1 MSDIFTLPPLGEN
14 VDSGDLVK
22 VLVQPGAIVSAGQPL
37 LEIETGKATVEV
49 PSPRPGRVGRILVQV
64 GAKVSVGQPILEWAE
79 AGSPPEETTPAAED
93 AKLEASASPPAQ
105 SATAHGAE
113 DARSAPRSSAD
124 ASGLAGVAQGGTFAV
139 PPLGENVEQGTV
151 VKLLAEA
158 GAWVNEGQPLL
169 EIETGKATVEVPAP
183 RAGRIAKWLVRPGES
198 VVIGGAVLRWAAE
211 DEVPVRSAVATGP
224 GPSRGP
230 SPDVEPSAA
239 QSATLARAT
248 AAPEPAV
255 EPPPRPV
262 AARSVA
268 PIPAA
273 PSVRRFAREIGVDI
287 SQVKGSGAGGRITI
301 EDVKRYARQISTGRA
316 IRTHCALEAEPLP
329 DFTQWGPVERESMS
343 TIRTITAEHLSRAWA
358 TIPHVTQ
365 HDRADITELEALR
378 KRFAPRAEAAG
389 GRLTLTAILLK
400 IVAAALKVHPKFNAS
415 VDMPGRAIIY
425 KKYVHIGVAVDTP
438 RGLLVPVVRDVDRKN
453 IVQISVELT
462 SIAQRAR
469 EGKLTPDELAGGT
482 FTVTNLG
489 AIGGSLFTPII
500 NAPEVAILGVGRS
513 AMDNVW
519 NESESVC
526 RPRLMLPLSL
536 SYDHRLIDGADGA
549 RFLRWIVEAI
559 EEPMLISLE
568 G

>member
-1 MSDIFTLPPLGEN
+1 MSEVFAIPPLGEN
-14 VDSGDLVK
+14 VESGDLVK
-22 VLVQPGAIVSAGQPL
+22 VLVNPGDAVSA
-37 LEIETGKATVEV
+37 
-49 PSPRPGRVGRILVQV
+49 
-64 GAKVSVGQPILEWAE
+64 
-79 AGSPPEETTPAAED
+79 
-93 AKLEASASPPAQ
+93 
-105 SATAHGAE
+105 
-113 DARSAPRSSAD
+113 
-124 ASGLAGVAQGGTFAV
+124 
-139 PPLGENVEQGTV
+139 
-151 VKLLAEA
+151 
-158 GAWVNEGQPLL
+158 GQPLL

-183 RAGRIAKWLVRPGES
+183 RAGRIGRLLVSPGTKVTVGQPVFEWAGEGGDAVQSPVVPTEPREAPSRAEGVAETTFPLPALGENVERGTIVKLLAEAGAEVREGQPLLEIETGKATVEVPSPRAGRIAEWLVRAGET
-198 VVIGGAVLRWAAE
+198 VVVGGAVLRWATGDGA
-211 DEVPVRSAVATGP
+211 PTVRPA
-224 GPSRGP
+224 
-230 SPDVEPSAA
+230 PSAA
-239 QSATLARAT
+239 PPPAPAPPARAAV

-255 EPPPRPV
+255 EPPPA
-262 AARSVA
+262 AARAGV
-268 PIPAA
+268 PVPAA

-287 SQVKGSGAGGRITI
+287 SAVKGSGAGGRITI
-301 EDVKRYARQISTGRA
+301 EDVKRHARQINTGRA
-316 IRTHCALEAEPLP
+316 VRTHCALEAEPLP
-329 DFTQWGPVERESMS
+329 DFTRWGPVERESMS

-365 HDRADITELEALR
+365 HDKADITELEALR

-453 IVQISVELT
+453 IIQISIELT
-462 SIAQRAR
+462 SLAQRAR
-469 EGKLTPDELAGGT
+469 EGKLSPDELQGGT

-489 AIGGSLFTPII
+489 AIGGSFFTPII

-513 AMDNVW
+513 AMENVW
-519 NESESVC
+519 SGPESVC
-526 RPRLMLPLSL
+526 RPRMMLPLSL

-549 RFLRWIVEAI
+549 RFMRWIVEAI

>member
-1 MSDIFTLPPLGEN
+1 MSDVFTLPPLGEN
-14 VDSGDLVK
+14 VESGDLVK
-22 VLVQPGAIVSAGQPL
+22 LLVQPGSSVSAGQPL

-49 PSPRPGRVGRILVQV
+49 PSPREGRVGQVLVQV
-64 GAKVSVGQPILEWAE
+64 GAKVSVGQPIFKWADAAAS
-79 AGSPPEETTPAAED
+79 AGERPQREQTATPEPTAVAPAPSSSAGETEGAPAA
-93 AKLEASASPPAQ
+93 SP
-105 SATAHGAE
+105 SGAGAYE
-113 DARSAPRSSAD
+113 SS
-124 ASGLAGVAQGGTFAV
+124 SVAETQTFAL

-158 GAWVNEGQPLL
+158 GAQVKEGQPLL
-169 EIETGKATVEVPAP
+169 EIETGKATVEVPSP
-183 RAGRIAKWLVRPGES
+183 RTGRIAEWVVRAGET
-198 VVIGGAVLRWAAE
+198 VVVGGAVLRWAAA
-211 DEVPVRSAVATGP
+211 DEAPVKSAPSAGP
-224 GPSRGP
+224 GPSR
-230 SPDVEPSAA
+230 EPASAA
-239 QSATLARAT
+239 ASIAAQPAASAVAAAT
-248 AAPEPAV
+248 PEPAI
-255 EPPPRPV
+255 EPPRP
-262 AARSVA
+262 A
-268 PIPAA
+268 PSPRASAPVPAA
-273 PSVRRFAREIGVDI
+273 PSVRKFAREIGVDI

-301 EDVKRYARQISTGRA
+301 EDVKRHARQINTGRA
-316 IRTHCALEAEPLP
+316 VRTHCALEAEPLP
-329 DFTQWGPVERESMS
+329 DFTRWGPIERESMS

-365 HDRADITELEALR
+365 HDKADITELEALR

-425 KKYVHIGVAVDTP
+425 RKYVHIGIAVDTP

-462 SIAQRAR
+462 AIAQRAR
-469 EGKLTPDELAGGT
+469 DGKLAPDELVGGT

-489 AIGGSLFTPII
+489 AIGGSFFTPII

-513 AMDNVW
+513 VMENVW
-519 NESESVC
+519 SGAESVC

-549 RFLRWIVEAI
+549 RFMRWIVEAI